1 MLNLFQHL
9 KLTRFETLKQVCLLQ
24 SDSGL
29 HFQVVQQNL
38 LIGEHKR
45 MRYSTKTLILIMFFF
60 NSKGD
65 YATLSKTY
73 NGTDKMVYQ
82 LYGLTE
88 EETYLSVIRLELWR
102 EIRNSGQLS

>member
-9 KLTRFETLKQVCLLQ
+9 KLTRFETLKQACLLQ

-60 NSKGD
+60 QYYKGIMLLFQKH
-65 YATLSKTY
+65 T
-73 NGTDKMVYQ
+73 MEQ
-82 LYGLTE
+82 TE
-88 EETYLSVIRLELWR
+88 WFTSFTA
-102 EIRNSGQLS
+102 